1 MAISRNTKV
10 QRIEVY
16 PPMDA
21 EADNTTNLAHESV
34 MVVYDHVLTGTGAD
48 AGLDGSVSTVSK
60 HLYKF
65 VEDGGDATDV
75 SGEDALVQTVCNA
88 IWS

>member
-1 MAISRNTKV
+1 MAISKNTKV

-16 PPMDA
+16 PSMDT

-34 MVVYDHVLTGTGAD
+34 MVVYEHTLTGTGAD
-48 AGLDGSVSTVSK
+48 VALNGSVSIVTK

-65 VEDGGDATDV
+65 VENGGDATDV

>member
-10 QRIEVY
+10 QRIEVS

-34 MVVYDHVLTGTGAD
+34 MVVYEHVLTGTGVDVALN
-48 AGLDGSVSTVSK
+48 GGVSTTVK

-65 VEDGGDATDV
+65 VEDGGDATDY
-75 SGEDALVQTVCNA
+75 SSEDALVQTVCGA
-88 IWS
+88 IWA